1 MAQDSFEM
9 NPTQLTAL
17 KNASMPQDSDA
28 EFSILSA
35 MILSEEIRGECLIRL
50 SSEDFYIP
58 SNQIIFEAIKS
69 LFDNNKPVDVIS
81 LADHL
86 KSNGKLE
93 RAGGAVRL
101 AELGNNPLA
110 MVGWENHAV
119 MLHRDTTL
127 RKMISASAKISA
139 LAFNAPEDTKEVVDQ
154 AEKLIFDVTNRD
166 VQQSEQSI
174 EDIMA
179 DLFDEM
185 QNNTGKDA
193 SELGIQTGFATL
205 DNLFQG
211 LRPGQMV
218 VIGARPGVGKTS
230 FALSMA
236 YNAAV
241 SGATVALF
249 SLEMSKIEIAQRLL
263 ASESKVDLQT
273 IRSSNIRNEQW
284 PSILEAAE
292 RISRLKIIV
301 DDTPG
306 TTVTEIRAKARR
318 MLNKAKK
325 GIVVIDYIQLLSPP
339 ANRIGRTDNRA
350 TEVSEMSRG
359 IKIMAKDLKAP
370 VIALSQLNRTLENRN
385 GKRPQLSDLRESGA
399 IEQDADIVLLLDR
412 SLSDEEAA
420 RDDRPDKDVTNVI
433 VAKNRAGALR
443 DVLVRFMP
451 ESTKFV
457 EIYQG
462 NNFSESEAAQYA
474 AMTNPAH

>member
-1 MAQDSFEM
+1 MTRQ
-9 NPTQLTAL
+9 
-17 KNASMPQDSDA
+17 K
-28 EFSILSA
+28 
-35 MILSEEIRGECLIRL
+35 
-50 SSEDFYIP
+50 
-58 SNQIIFEAIKS
+58 
-69 LFDNNKPVDVIS
+69 
-81 LADHL
+81 
-86 KSNGKLE
+86 
-93 RAGGAVRL
+93 
-101 AELGNNPLA
+101 
-110 MVGWENHAV
+110 
-119 MLHRDTTL
+119 
-127 RKMISASAKISA
+127 
-139 LAFNAPEDTKEVVDQ
+139 
-154 AEKLIFDVTNRD
+154 KLIFDVTNRD
-166 VQQSEQSI
+166 VQQSEQGI
-174 EDIMA
+174 EDIMT
-179 DLFDEM
+179 DLFEELQ
-185 QNNTGKDA
+185 QNAGKDA
-193 SELGIQTGFATL
+193 SELGVQTGFATL

-284 PSILEAAE
+284 PTLLEAAE

-318 MLNKAKK
+318 MLNKAEK
-325 GIVVIDYIQLLSPP
+325 GVIIIDYLQLLSPP
-339 ANRIGRTDNRA
+339 AEKGRADSRA

-420 RDDRPDKDVTNVI
+420 RDDRPDKDVTNII

-443 DVLVRFMP
+443 DVPVMFMP
-451 ESTKFV
+451 TSTKFV

-462 NNFSESEAAQYA
+462 NNYSESEAAQYA
-474 AMTNPAH
+474 AMANPAH

>member
-17 KNASMPQDSDA
+17 ENASMPQNSDA

-86 KSNGKLE
+86 KSNGKFE

-110 MVGWENHAV
+110 MVGWENHAN

-139 LAFNAPEDTKEVVDQ
+139 LAYNAPEDTKQVVDQ

-166 VQQSEQSI
+166 VQQSEQGI
-174 EDIMA
+174 EEIMT
-179 DLFDEM
+179 DLFEELQ
-185 QNNTGKDA
+185 QNAEKDA
-193 SELGIQTGFATL
+193 SELGVQTGFATL

-273 IRSSNIRNEQW
+273 IRSSKIRNEQW
-284 PSILEAAE
+284 PTLLEAAE

-318 MLNKAKK
+318 MLNKAEK
-325 GIVVIDYIQLLSPP
+325 GVIIIDYLQLLSPP
-339 ANRIGRTDNRA
+339 AEKGRADSRA

-385 GKRPQLSDLRESGA
+385 GKRPQLSDLRESGS

-420 RDDRPDKDVTNVI
+420 RDDRPDKDVTNII
-433 VAKNRAGALR
+433 VAKNRAGALK
-443 DVLVRFMP
+443 DVPVMFIP
-451 ESTKFV
+451 TSTKFV
-457 EIYQG
+457 ELYQG
-462 NNFSESEAAQYA
+462 NNYSESEAAQYA
-474 AMTNPAH
+474 AMANPAH

>member
-1 MAQDSFEM
+1 MAQDVYEM

-17 KNASMPQDSDA
+17 ENVSMPQDAEA

-50 SSEDFYIP
+50 SSEDFYTP
-58 SNQIIFEAIKS
+58 SNQIIFNAIKD
-69 LFDNNKPVDVIS
+69 LYDNSKSVDVIT
-81 LADHL
+81 LADYL
-86 KSNGKLE
+86 KSKGTLD
-93 RAGGAVRL
+93 RIGGLARL
-101 AELGNNPLA
+101 TELGNNPLA

-119 MLHRDTTL
+119 ILHRDTTL

-139 LAFNAPEDTKEVVDQ
+139 LAFNAPEDTKQVVDQ

-166 VQQSEQSI
+166 VQTSEESI
-174 EDIMA
+174 EDIIGQ
-179 DLFDEM
+179 LYEEL
-185 QNNTGKDA
+185 QTNSTKDA
-193 SELGIQTGFATL
+193 SELGVQTGFATL
-205 DNLFQG
+205 DDLFQG

-218 VIGARPGVGKTS
+218 VVGARPGVGKTS

-263 ASESKVDLQT
+263 ASESRIDLQT
-273 IRSSNIRNEQW
+273 IRSAKIRNEQW
-284 PSILEAAE
+284 PSILEAAD
-292 RISRLKIIV
+292 RISNLKIIV

-318 MLNKAKK
+318 MLRGAEK
-325 GIVVIDYIQLLSPP
+325 GVIIIDYLQLLSPP
-339 ANRIGRTDNRA
+339 AERVRADSRA

-359 IKIMAKDLKAP
+359 IKIMAKDLQAP
-370 VIALSQLNRTLENRN
+370 VIALSQLNRTLENRT

-399 IEQDADIVLLLDR
+399 IEQDADIVMLLDR

-420 RDDRPDKDVTNVI
+420 RDDRPDKDVTNI
-433 VAKNRAGALR
+433 IIAKNRAGALK
-443 DVLVRFMP
+443 DVPVMFMP
-451 ESTKFV
+451 TSTKFV
-457 EIYQG
+457 ELYQG
-462 NNFSESEAAQYA
+462 NNYSESDAAQYA
-474 AMTNPAH
+474 AMTKPGQ

>member
-17 KNASMPQDSDA
+17 ENASMPQDSDA

-86 KSNGKLE
+86 KSNGKFE

-101 AELGNNPLA
+101 AELGN
-110 MVGWENHAV
+110 

-139 LAFNAPEDTKEVVDQ
+139 LAYNAPEDTKQVVDQ

-166 VQQSEQSI
+166 VQQSEQGI
-174 EDIMA
+174 EDIMT
-179 DLFDEM
+179 DLFDELQ
-185 QNNTGKDA
+185 QNAGKDA
-193 SELGIQTGFATL
+193 AELGVQTGFATL

-284 PSILEAAE
+284 PTLLEAAE

-318 MLNKAKK
+318 MLNKAEK
-325 GIVVIDYIQLLSPP
+325 GVIIIDYLQLLSPP
-339 ANRIGRTDNRA
+339 AEKGRADSRA

-420 RDDRPDKDVTNVI
+420 RDDRPDKDVTNII

-443 DVLVRFMP
+443 DVPVMFMP
-451 ESTKFV
+451 TSTKFV
-457 EIYQG
+457 ELYQG
-462 NNFSESEAAQYA
+462 NNYSESEAAQYA

>member
-1 MAQDSFEM
+1 MAQDVYEM

-17 KNASMPQDSDA
+17 ENVSMPQDAEA

-50 SSEDFYIP
+50 SSEDFYTP
-58 SNQIIFEAIKS
+58 SNQIIFNAIKD
-69 LFDNNKPVDVIS
+69 LYDNSKSVDVIT
-81 LADHL
+81 LADYL
-86 KSNGKLE
+86 KSKGTLD
-93 RAGGAVRL
+93 RIGGLARL
-101 AELGNNPLA
+101 TELGNNPLA

-139 LAFNAPEDTKEVVDQ
+139 LAFNAPEDTKQVVDQ

-166 VQQSEQSI
+166 VQTSEESI
-174 EDIMA
+174 EDIIGQ
-179 DLFDEM
+179 LYEEL
-185 QNNTGKDA
+185 QTNSTKDA
-193 SELGIQTGFATL
+193 SELGVQTGFATL

-218 VIGARPGVGKTS
+218 VVGARPGVGKTS

-263 ASESKVDLQT
+263 ASESRIDLQT
-273 IRSSNIRNEQW
+273 IRSAKIRNEQW
-284 PSILEAAE
+284 PSILEAAD
-292 RISRLKIIV
+292 RISNLKIIV

-318 MLNKAKK
+318 MLRGAEKSV
-325 GIVVIDYIQLLSPP
+325 IIIDYLQLLSPP
-339 ANRIGRTDNRA
+339 AERARADSRA

-359 IKIMAKDLKAP
+359 IKIMAKDLQAP
-370 VIALSQLNRTLENRN
+370 VIALSQLNRTLENRT

-399 IEQDADIVLLLDR
+399 IEQDADIVMLLDR

-420 RDDRPDKDVTNVI
+420 RDDRPDKDVTNI
-433 VAKNRAGALR
+433 IIAKNRAGALK
-443 DVLVRFMP
+443 DVPVMFMP
-451 ESTKFV
+451 TSTKFV
-457 EIYQG
+457 ELYQG
-462 NNFSESEAAQYA
+462 NNYSESDAAQYV
-474 AMTNPAH
+474 AMTKPGQ